1 MLRTRHTGEVM
12 GVMVV
17 GVIMILVVM
26 MGVMVVGVI
35 MILVVMMGV
44 MVVGV
49 IMILVV
55 MMGVMAVVVI
65 MILVVMMMVFVV
77 MMGVM
82 VVGVV
87 IMIVV
92 VMMVFVVMVVVV
104 IMIVVMMVFV
114 VVVMMVFVVMMGM
127 MMVVGVIK
135 IVVVMVVGVIMIVVV
150 VGVIM
155 IVVMVGVIMIV
166 GVMMVGVIK
175 MGVGVIMIFVV
186 VGVIMI
192 VVGVI
197 MIVVVVV
204 GVIKIVVVVGV
215 IMIVVVMVVGVIMI
229 VVVMVVG
236 VIMIVV
242 VVVGVIKI
250 VVVVGVI
257 MIVVVMVVG
266 VIMIVV
272 VMVVGVI
279 MIVVVVVVVV
289 VVMMVGVM
297 SNNMCYLSQV
307 SGPGPAPLPVSDP
320 MSCEQPS
327 VPPPSGPLSSRE
339 VEDMSHQRPPTCH
352 NPSMRREQDRLDSF
366 HSWILSI
373 ITPSELAKAGF
384 YYLGQGDRVACFT
397 CGGQLSN
404 WEPGDRAVSEH
415 QRHYPNCHFV
425 RGDRAD
431 NVSMAGGARGV
442 GVPPG
447 PPGLSNV
454 SNPAMQQREERL
466 LTFVHWPLRIPVRPD
481 QLAKAGFYY
490 VGRNDDVKCFC
501 CDGGLRC
508 WESGDDPWVEHA
520 KWFPR
525 CQYLLQE
532 KGQEFVHQI
541 QARFPRLFEQL
552 LTNGDSISREF
563 VDPPMVNLGPGEERS
578 EDAVM
583 MNTPVVVSAL
593 EMGFERGLVK
603 QTVQSKILT
612 IGENY
617 KTVQELVSDLLSAE
631 DQKREE
637 EKEML
642 TEEMA
647 SGGEEYSGL
656 QGQSSQ
662 QQTARLIDL
671 VLTKGNAAA
680 EVFRNWIQKNDV
692 YLLRDL
698 MAQANE
704 ASSPSQDLSD
714 LPMEEQLRRLQEER
728 TCKVCM
734 DKEVNIVFIPC
745 GHLVV
750 CKECAPSL
758 RKCPICRGLVKGTV
772 RTFLS

>member
-1 MLRTRHTGEVM
+1 MDTLVQLQNSPFLM
-12 GVMVV
+12 GLCRNGAPVDLQYDNSSELFRISTFARFPSL
-17 GVIMILVVM
+17 GVTERSLARA
-26 MGVMVVGVI
+26 GW
-35 MILVVMMGV
+35 
-44 MVVGV
+44 
-49 IMILVV
+49 
-55 MMGVMAVVVI
+55 
-65 MILVVMMMVFVV
+65 FYT
-77 MMGVM
+77 
-82 VVGVV
+82 
-87 IMIVV
+87 
-92 VMMVFVVMVVVV
+92 
-104 IMIVVMMVFV
+104 
-114 VVVMMVFVVMMGM
+114 
-127 MMVVGVIK
+127 
-135 IVVVMVVGVIMIVVV
+135 
-150 VGVIM
+150 
-155 IVVMVGVIMIV
+155 
-166 GVMMVGVIK
+166 
-175 MGVGVIMIFVV
+175 GVGDRVQCFRCNVTAEGWQTGDCPTERHRQLSSSCSFIQTLPSTANLLSSSHSAFSPLRNIVRLCQPTV
-186 VGVIMI
+186 SSAVREPVGYL
-192 VVGVI
+192 
-197 MIVVVVV
+197 
-204 GVIKIVVVVGV
+204 
-215 IMIVVVMVVGVIMI
+215 
-229 VVVMVVG
+229 
-236 VIMIVV
+236 
-242 VVVGVIKI
+242 
-250 VVVVGVI
+250 
-257 MIVVVMVVG
+257 
-266 VIMIVV
+266 
-272 VMVVGVI
+272 
-279 MIVVVVVVVV
+279 
-289 VVMMVGVM
+289 
-297 SNNMCYLSQV
+297 NMGFS
-307 SGPGPAPLPVSDP
+307 A
-320 MSCEQPS
+320 
-327 VPPPSGPLSSRE
+327 PPPSSPLSSRG

-431 NVSMAGGARGV
+431 NVSLAGVVGGV
-442 GVPPG
+442 A
-447 PPGLSNV
+447 GLSNV

-525 CQYLLQE
+525 CVYLLQE

-552 LTNGDSISREF
+552 LTNGDSSSREF
-563 VDPPMVNLGPGEERS
+563 VDPPGEERS

-583 MNTPVVVSAL
+583 MNTAVVVSSL

-612 IGENY
+612 SGENY

-637 EKEML
+637 EREML
-642 TEEMA
+642 AEEMA
-647 SGGEEYSGL
+647 SDGHSFLKRHQAALVQRLKSVESVLEHLREQNVISGEEYSGL

-662 QQTARLIDL
+662 QQTAKLIDL

-704 ASSPSQDLSD
+704 AASPSQDLSD

>member
-1 MLRTRHTGEVM
+1 MDTLVQLQNSPFLM
-12 GVMVV
+12 GLCRNGAPVDLQYDNSSELFRISTFARFPSL
-17 GVIMILVVM
+17 GVTERSLARA
-26 MGVMVVGVI
+26 GW
-35 MILVVMMGV
+35 
-44 MVVGV
+44 
-49 IMILVV
+49 
-55 MMGVMAVVVI
+55 
-65 MILVVMMMVFVV
+65 FYT
-77 MMGVM
+77 
-82 VVGVV
+82 
-87 IMIVV
+87 
-92 VMMVFVVMVVVV
+92 
-104 IMIVVMMVFV
+104 
-114 VVVMMVFVVMMGM
+114 
-127 MMVVGVIK
+127 
-135 IVVVMVVGVIMIVVV
+135 
-150 VGVIM
+150 
-155 IVVMVGVIMIV
+155 
-166 GVMMVGVIK
+166 
-175 MGVGVIMIFVV
+175 GVGDRVQCFRCNVTAE
-186 VGVIMI
+186 GWQT
-192 VVGVI
+192 GD
-197 MIVVVVV
+197 
-204 GVIKIVVVVGV
+204 
-215 IMIVVVMVVGVIMI
+215 
-229 VVVMVVG
+229 
-236 VIMIVV
+236 
-242 VVVGVIKI
+242 
-250 VVVVGVI
+250 
-257 MIVVVMVVG
+257 
-266 VIMIVV
+266 
-272 VMVVGVI
+272 
-279 MIVVVVVVVV
+279 
-289 VVMMVGVM
+289 
-297 SNNMCYLSQV
+297 CPTERHRQLSPSCSFIQTLPSTANLLSSSHSAFSPLRSAPV
-307 SGPGPAPLPVSDP
+307 SGPGPAPLPVSALNP
-320 MSCEQPS
+320 APNPVPGEEPVGYLNMGFSA
-327 VPPPSGPLSSRE
+327 PPPSSPLSSRGI
-339 VEDMSHQRPPTCH
+339 EDMSHQRPPTCH

-366 HSWILSI
+366 HSWTLSI

-431 NVSMAGGARGV
+431 N
-442 GVPPG
+442 PPG
-447 PPGLSNV
+447 AEAPGLSNV

-525 CQYLLQE
+525 CVYLLQE

-552 LTNGDSISREF
+552 LTNGDSSSREF
-563 VDPPMVNLGPGEERS
+563 VDPPGEERS

-583 MNTPVVVSAL
+583 MNTAVVVSSL

-612 IGENY
+612 SGENY

-637 EKEML
+637 EREML
-642 TEEMA
+642 AEEMA
-647 SGGEEYSGL
+647 SDGHSFLKRHQAALVQRLKSVESVLEHLREQNVISGEEYSGL

-704 ASSPSQDLSD
+704 AASPSQDLSD